1 MRHRGSL
8 HVAGQLITQS
18 VHRYDDPNIAL
29 VSGSMLRDCT
39 RDESLARLVMAEPGL
54 GNCSITAFLGMH
66 GPWGRVPV
74 AAG

>member
-1 MRHRGSL
+1 M
-8 HVAGQLITQS
+8 AGQLITQS

-54 GNCSITAFLGMH
+54 GNRSLPAFLPCGMH